1 MIIWC
6 IVNVSYDERVV
17 NEEVW
22 IKQTQKVLQ
31 KKNKTKNKKSAGKN
45 GNDSSILKVTSH
57 RREFYINYE
66 SLVRFYNP
74 YDPITV

>member
-1 MIIWC
+1 MYCECELWWEGGKRGGLNQTNSKSIAKK
-6 IVNVSYDERVV
+6 
-17 NEEVW
+17 
-22 IKQTQKVLQ
+22 KQN
-31 KKNKTKNKKSAGKN
+31 KKQKSAGKN